1 MLRVDIFHSAP
12 HEYTGHS
19 SHGKT
24 NGTCSTPIPEPG
36 GSPLGLQAPQ
46 ATLVR
51 MEVLS
56 PINHNESLC
65 NKIDTLARS
74 ADEMN
79 KQEANRQPRSP
90 EKPVKIN
97 EYI

>member
-1 MLRVDIFHSAP
+1 MDIFHSAP

-79 KQEANRQPRSP
+79 KPLQKLDQIED
-90 EKPVKIN
+90 K
-97 EYI
+97 